1 MAKIKKNVYLAAFAR
16 ELTDYEGV
24 DAICKALGIKD
35 GTESDA
41 YCWLEEGRTEKEII
55 QILRKIGY
63 DIPKEIMGSTEKKF
77 DSTVQE

>member
-16 ELTDYEGV
+16 EVTDYEGV

-35 GTESDA
+35 GTESDV

-63 DIPKEIMGSTEKKF
+63 DIPKEIVGSTEKKF